1 VALYTRAIFAAFD
14 AQDVTA
20 LAAFMTDDV
29 RSRLGNADVVE
40 GKSAFIDAVN
50 TFKPGSSGM
59 TPELAMEG
67 REHGIR
73 TNSIPQA

>member
-40 GKSAFIDAVN
+40 GKQDAAG
-50 TFKPGSSGM
+50 PSCS
-59 TPELAMEG
+59 PPSPALLRREG
-67 REHGIR
+67 
-73 TNSIPQA
+73 A